1 MKGNGGKIALS
12 SMALFKVITGK
23 NIYYLD
29 TTYSI
34 YWSLRHF
41 MTEKMCI
48 FVSFLPK
55 VSVRQISELRPNCRP
70 SNDDKDGKHLPTTY
84 GLVYNIFQVKKVFK
98 NWRVAQISRPQLDSA
113 SKNMPTCCQPMTV
126 LGRRILA
133 DLFFS
138 LIQRSG
144 ASLMHFSQNWF
155 ITFF

>member
-55 VSVRQISELRPNCRP
+55 VSVRQTSELRSAFGNADLIADLMMIRTAKICRP
-70 SNDDKDGKHLPTTY
+70 
-84 GLVYNIFQVKKVFK
+84 
-98 NWRVAQISRPQLDSA
+98 
-113 SKNMPTCCQPMTV
+113 PM
-126 LGRRILA
+126 G
-133 DLFFS
+133 
-138 LIQRSG
+138 
-144 ASLMHFSQNWF
+144 
-155 ITFF
+155 